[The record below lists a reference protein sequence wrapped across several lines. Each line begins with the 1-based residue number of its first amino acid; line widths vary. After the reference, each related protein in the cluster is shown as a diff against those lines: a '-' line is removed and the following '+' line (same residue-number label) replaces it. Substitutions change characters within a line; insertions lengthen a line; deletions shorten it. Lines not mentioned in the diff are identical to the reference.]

1 MSHGLRTPL
10 YAILGSSEVLQA
22 SPREKMLYKAAA
34 DARNIHAAASVLQA
48 IISDIL
54 NLSRVEAGALEVR
67 QERCDLTELLGEIRC
82 LLQPL
87 ADQNDIT
94 LGHGDDGPCLAWCDR
109 RLTRQALI
117 NGVSN
122 AIKYTQRGGRVTCRA
137 AVENGYAV
145 ALVADHGIGI
155 DEKIGR
161 ASCRERV
168 GKYMSLSG
176 VAGTLKKKKQKR
188 KK

>member
-1 MSHGLRTPL
+1 MIRRPPRSTRTDTLFPYTTL
-10 YAILGSSEVLQA
+10 FRS
-22 SPREKMLYKAAA
+22 
-34 DARNIHAAASVLQA
+34 
-48 IISDIL
+48 
-54 NLSRVEAGALEVR
+54 LEVR

-87 ADQNDIT
+87 ADQKDIT

-145 ALVADHGIGI
+145 AMVEDNGIGI
-155 DEKIGR
+155 DEMHLAKAFEPFWQEGNAFLAENPGATWEER
-161 ASCRERV
+161 REGKERV
-168 GKYMSLSG
+168 
-176 VAGTLKKKKQKR
+176 
-188 KK
+188 